1 MNILEQSEA
10 LKDIPEAAL
19 MREMQMPTGSFP
31 QYLVLTEIKRRKR
44 MRDEF
49 QRREA
54 QDMPT
59 VAEEAVMGA
68 GMPQQ
73 GIMQMAKSMAPQ
85 TSMGQNTGVANAAP
99 RQPTMG
105 MAKGGIV
112 NMRAG
117 GKLVNFKGRE
127 FAVFEDGEV
136 YRIFKDDKG
145 KETGRLKE
153 PSPPV
158 RRMIIEETKML
169 DDRKDQTVVDVEE
182 SGLEA
187 FEASEANTAGSD
199 IRKEIAELAQAGAG
213 AAEIANRLG
222 TDVATVLSVSSG
234 IIGDGILRSGALFVD
249 TMAAATAFMGAKGP
263 AEILAGNAK
272 TIRDF
277 SDFLFTKGERGEGF
291 FGETLPKNP
300 VIDPDGILSDY
311 FKSAAPEGGYLFPTS
326 VAERQ
331 KLSDEEE
338 AARAAY
344 EEQQQA
350 ETIAALGGSVIGAPY
365 ISPDEGEYDRLSNL
379 LQGQA
384 GPIPVAPGAISAA
397 DTMSNLPF
405 ATGEMYE
412 APIAAPDPT
421 AAAPQNLSAIQQT
434 TSPASV
440 LQAPSA
446 APTSGSDAELFGD
459 LQAERDKSRESFDR
473 KLEKMKIREA
483 LGGMG
488 SKYTGAADLIDAIR
502 DDKRLSDDGRDTARN
517 QFAGWVSV
525 EDYRDPFFSGGDPK
539 FTTLQDAAKY
549 GGVEAL
555 RGWGFGFS
563 PKTDAER
570 DLENRSLDYFAGDQ
584 FTPPSE
590 IYSDILGGD
599 PRAIAK
605 YQEEP
610 LSVIDQISDRLYRE
624 AQQGELAKQEQLFGD
639 YDAEAQAQRDAEI
652 AGQRDVLEQ
661 AALARAGERLKDQQ
675 PTEDLT
681 GVAGAI
687 QKGLDYVGD
696 PALNYLEGAI
706 GKFGELVESGQQKVG
721 DYFDARRAMESDEAN
736 LGAGN
741 QIIDPS
747 QTAKAREDQRAAIQ
761 KAAQDRV
768 DAEKAKAAKATKA
781 AAAQAGSLEARIADA
796 IAKREK
802 RAEQD
807 KWLALAQ
814 TGVILASG
822 NPADLATAGTAGIK
836 ALTTARAQQDKFDV
850 DMLGLQQ
857 RIDAYKARIAAAGS
871 KPSSMSAAGLNALQ
885 KSASDAAELARDN
898 PTKANIDN
906 AKYTQALYDQAAALF
921 ATQQGIIV
929 PPMGSGRNTQN
940 VADQ

>member
-85 TSMGQNTGVANAAP
+85 TNMGQNTGIANAAP

-105 MAKGGIV
+105 MAKGGII

-136 YRIFKDDKG
+136 YRIFKDDNG

-153 PSPPV
+153 PSPAV

-249 TMAAATAFMGAKGP
+249 TMAAADAFMGNKKA
-263 AEILAGNAK
+263 AEILAGNAEA
-272 TIRDF
+272 IRDF

-291 FGETLPKNP
+291 FGETLPRNP
-300 VIDPDGILSDY
+300 LLDPKGALSNY

-326 VAERQ
+326 AAERQ

-344 EEQQQA
+344 EEQQTA
-350 ETIAALGGSVIGAPY
+350 ETIAALGN
-365 ISPDEGEYDRLSNL
+365 EGEYDRLSNL

-421 AAAPQNLSAIQQT
+421 AATPQNLSAIQQT
-434 TSPASV
+434 TPPASV

-446 APTSGSDAELFGD
+446 APTSGLDAEFSD
-459 LQAERDKSRESFDR
+459 YMQAERDKSRESFDR

-483 LGGMG
+483 LGGM
-488 SKYTGAADLIDAIR
+488 STEYVGAADLIDDLR
-502 DDKRLSDDGRDTARN
+502 ENNKRLSDDGRDTGGN
-517 QFAGWVSV
+517 QYLGQSPIG
-525 EDYRDPFFSGGDPK
+525 DYRDPFFSGGDPR

-549 GGVEAL
+549 GGVEAF
-555 RGWGFGFS
+555 RDRGFGVK
-563 PKTDAER
+563 PKSDAER

-661 AALARAGERLKDQQ
+661 AALARAGESLKDQQ

-681 GVAGAI
+681 GAASVI
-687 QKGLDYVGD
+687 QKGLDYISN

-747 QTAKAREDQRAAIQ
+747 QTAKARQDAADKKVRDII
-761 KAAQDRV
+761 AAEQ
-768 DAEKAKAAKATKA
+768 ASATKA
-781 AAAQAGSLEARIADA
+781 SKAASAQAGSLEARIADA

-857 RIDAYKARIAAAGS
+857 RIDAYKARIAAAGKGGLTANQMLTRGTS
-871 KPSSMSAAGLNALQ
+871 LLKEGQTMLENAG
-885 KSASDAAELARDN
+885 
-898 PTKANIDN
+898 DN
-906 AKYTQALYDQAAALF
+906 ADLVMEA
-921 ATQQGIIV
+921 QQLIDYGRSLIGIA
-929 PPMGSGRNTQN
+929 MGGSGTSSGGNKT
-940 VADQ
+940 VKIS

>member
-44 MRDEF
+44 VRDEF

-105 MAKGGIV
+105 MAEGGIV

-117 GKLVNFKGRE
+117 GKLVNFKGLE

-136 YRIFKDDKG
+136 YRILKDKDG

-153 PSPPV
+153 PSPAV

-169 DDRKDQTVVDVEE
+169 GDRRDQTVVDVEK
-182 SGLEA
+182 SGLET
-187 FEASEANTAGSD
+187 FEDSEANTAGSD
-199 IRKEIAELAQAGAG
+199 IRKEVAELAQAGAG

-222 TDVATVLSVSSG
+222 TDVATILSVSSG
-234 IIGDGILRSGALFVD
+234 IIGDGVLRSGALFVD

-311 FKSAAPEGGYLFPTS
+311 FKSAAPEGGYIFPTS

-344 EEQQQA
+344 EKQQQA

-365 ISPDEGEYDRLSNL
+365 ISTSEGEYDRLSNL
-379 LQGQA
+379 LQGRA
-384 GPIPVAPGAISAA
+384 GPIPVARGAISVA
-397 DTMSNLPF
+397 DTTSNLPF

-421 AAAPQNLSAIQQT
+421 AATPQNLSAIQRPT
-434 TSPASV
+434 PPASV

-446 APTSGSDAELFGD
+446 APTSASDAEFSD
-459 LQAERDKSRESFDR
+459 YMQAERDKSRESFDR
-473 KLEKMKIREA
+473 KLEKMKIREV

-488 SKYTGAADLIDAIR
+488 SRYTGAADLIDDLR
-502 DDKRLSDDGRDTARN
+502 ENNKRLADDGRDTAGN
-517 QFAGWVSV
+517 QFLGQSSIG
-525 EDYRDPFFSGGDPK
+525 DYRDPFFSGGDPR

-549 GGVEAL
+549 GGVEAF
-555 RGWGFGFS
+555 RDMGFGVK
-563 PKTDAER
+563 PKSDAER

-584 FTPPSE
+584 FTPPRE
-590 IYSDILGGD
+590 IYGSE
-599 PRAIAK
+599 PRTNAK

-610 LSVIDQISDRLYRE
+610 LSVMDQISDRLYRE

-661 AALARAGERLKDQQ
+661 AALARAGESLKDQQ
-675 PTEDLT
+675 PTKNLT
-681 GVAGAI
+681 GIAGGIQTAI
-687 QKGLDYVGD
+687 DSFGD
-696 PALNYLEGAI
+696 PALNYLEGATT
-706 GKFGELVESGQQKVG
+706 KFGELVKSGQQKVG
-721 DYFDARRAMESDEAN
+721 DYFDAKRAMESDEAN

-761 KAAQDRV
+761 KAAQDRIN
-768 DAEKAKAAKATKA
+768 AEKAKAAKATKA

-836 ALTTARAQQDKFDV
+836 ALTTARAQQDKFDA

-898 PTKANIDN
+898 PSQANLEK

-921 ATQQGIIV
+921 ATQQGIIM
-929 PPMGSGRNTQN
+929 PPMGSGRNNTN
-940 VADQ
+940 VADP

>member
-99 RQPTMG
+99 KQPTMG
-105 MAKGGIV
+105 MAEGGII
-112 NMRAG
+112 NMRTG

-136 YRIFKDDKG
+136 YRIFKDDNG

-153 PSPPV
+153 PSPAV
-158 RRMIIEETKML
+158 RRMVIEETTKML
-169 DDRKDQTVVDVEE
+169 GDRRDQTVVDVEE

-187 FEASEANTAGSD
+187 FEAAQSPSAEVEKELSFLNTLREGAGVREAAKAAGITLLEAANIVAGSAGLLSREVQKATLQTIQD
-199 IRKEIAELAQAGAG
+199 FVPNKDASRKIQSM
-213 AAEIANRLG
+213 I
-222 TDVATVLSVSSG
+222 
-234 IIGDGILRSGALFVD
+234 DGITETQKEYF
-249 TMAAATAFMGAKGP
+249 
-263 AEILAGNAK
+263 
-272 TIRDF
+272 
-277 SDFLFTKGERGEGF
+277 GEGNILDRYVPRIT
-291 FGETLPKNP
+291 GESLIKT
-300 VIDPDGILSDY
+300 
-311 FKSAAPEGGYLFPTS
+311 KSAKE
-326 VAERQ
+326 
-331 KLSDEEE
+331 KEEE

-344 EEQQQA
+344 EEQQTA
-350 ETIAALGGSVIGAPY
+350 ETLAALG
-365 ISPDEGEYDRLSNL
+365 DEGEYDRLSNL

-421 AAAPQNLSAIQQT
+421 AATPQNLSAIQQT
-434 TSPASV
+434 TLPASV
-440 LQAPSA
+440 LQGPSA
-446 APTSGSDAELFGD
+446 VPTSASDAEFSD
-459 LQAERDKSRESFDR
+459 YMQAER
-473 KLEKMKIREA
+473 
-483 LGGMG
+483 
-488 SKYTGAADLIDAIR
+488 
-502 DDKRLSDDGRDTARN
+502 
-517 QFAGWVSV
+517 
-525 EDYRDPFFSGGDPK
+525 
-539 FTTLQDAAKY
+539 AAK
-549 GGVEAL
+549 EAEIKRQERQDNIYKFLADPNSAAIADRLDEANLEGDEKYRKRILEGNLAAHTGLFFPEGSSSQEVARKDVNL
-555 RGWGFGFS
+555 RALQF
-563 PKTDAER
+563 
-570 DLENRSLDYFAGDQ
+570 LQGDQ

-590 IYSDILGGD
+590 IYGSE
-599 PRAIAK
+599 PRTNAK

-639 YDAEAQAQRDAEI
+639 YNAEAQAQRDAEI
-652 AGQRDVLEQ
+652 AGQRDMLEQ

-675 PTEDLT
+675 PTKDLT
-681 GVAGAI
+681 GIAGEI
-687 QKGLDYVGD
+687 QKGIDYFGD
-696 PALNYLEGAI
+696 PALNFFEGVTN
-706 GKFGELVESGQQKVG
+706 KFGELVESGQQKVG
-721 DYFDARRAMESDEAN
+721 DYFDARRAMQSDEAN

-768 DAEKAKAAKATKA
+768 DAEKASATKA
-781 AAAQAGSLEARIADA
+781 SKAASAQAGSLEARIADA

-836 ALTTARAQQDKFDV
+836 ALTTARAQQDKFDA

-885 KSASDAAELARDN
+885 KSASDAAGLARDN

>member
-105 MAKGGIV
+105 MAEGGIV

-117 GKLVNFKGRE
+117 GKLVNFKGLE

-136 YRIFKDDKG
+136 YRIFKDKDG

-153 PSPPV
+153 PSPTF
-158 RRMIIEETKML
+158 RRQIIEETTKML
-169 DDRKDQTVVDVEE
+169 GDRRDQTVVDVEE
-182 SGLEA
+182 SGLET
-187 FEASEANTAGSD
+187 FEAEQPLSAAVEKELSFLNTLREGAGVREAAKAAGITLLEAANIVAGSAGLFSREFQKATLKT
-199 IRKEIAELAQAGAG
+199 IQGFVPNKNASRKIQNM
-213 AAEIANRLG
+213 I
-222 TDVATVLSVSSG
+222 
-234 IIGDGILRSGALFVD
+234 DGITETQKEYF
-249 TMAAATAFMGAKGP
+249 
-263 AEILAGNAK
+263 
-272 TIRDF
+272 
-277 SDFLFTKGERGEGF
+277 GEG
-291 FGETLPKNP
+291 N
-300 VIDPDGILSDY
+300 ILDRYVPRATGQSLIKS
-311 FKSAAPEGGYLFPTS
+311 KSAKE
-326 VAERQ
+326 
-331 KLSDEEE
+331 KEEE

-344 EEQQQA
+344 EEEQQA
-350 ETIAALGGSVIGAPY
+350 ETITALGGSLIGSPY
-365 ISPDEGEYDRLSNL
+365 ISTSEGEYDRLSNL
-379 LQGQA
+379 LQGRA

-421 AAAPQNLSAIQQT
+421 AATPQNISAIQQT
-434 TSPASV
+434 TPPASV

-446 APTSGSDAELFGD
+446 APTSGAEAEFSDYM
-459 LQAERDKSRESFDR
+459 QAERDKSRESFDR
-473 KLEKMKIREA
+473 KLEKMYTREV

-488 SKYTGAADLIDAIR
+488 SNYAGAADLIDDLR
-502 DDKRLSDDGRDTARN
+502 ENSKRLADDGRDTSGN
-517 QFAGWVSV
+517 QYLLQSPIGG
-525 EDYRDPFFSGGDPK
+525 YRDPFFSGDDPR

-549 GGVEAL
+549 GGVEAF
-555 RGWGFGFS
+555 RDNFS
-563 PKTDAER
+563 RVSKPKSDAER

-584 FTPPSE
+584 FTPPRE
-590 IYSDILGGD
+590 IYSDLYGGD
-599 PRAIAK
+599 ARATAK

-610 LSVIDQISDRLYRE
+610 SSVIDQISDRLYRE

-661 AALARAGERLKDQQ
+661 AALARAGESLKDQQ
-675 PTEDLT
+675 PTKNLT
-681 GVAGAI
+681 GIAGGIQTAI
-687 QKGLDYVGD
+687 DSLGD
-696 PALNYLEGAI
+696 PALNYLEEATT
-706 GKFGELVESGQQKVG
+706 KFGELVKSGQQKVG
-721 DYFDARRAMESDEAN
+721 DYFDAKRAMESDEAD

-747 QTAKAREDQRAAIQ
+747 QTAKARQDAADKKVRDVI
-761 KAAQDRV
+761 AAEQTR
-768 DAEKAKAAKATKA
+768 AAKATKA

-836 ALTTARAQQDKFDV
+836 ALTTARAQQDKFDA

-857 RIDAYKARIAAAGS
+857 RIDAYKARIAAGGKGGLTANQMLTRGTSLLKEGQTMLENAG
-871 KPSSMSAAGLNALQ
+871 
-885 KSASDAAELARDN
+885 
-898 PTKANIDN
+898 DN
-906 AKYTQALYDQAAALF
+906 ADLAIEA
-921 ATQQGIIV
+921 QQLIDYGRSLIGIA
-929 PPMGSGRNTQN
+929 MGGSGTSSGGNKT
-940 VADQ
+940 VKIS

>member
-105 MAKGGIV
+105 MAEGGIV
-112 NMRAG
+112 NMRTG

-136 YRIFKDDKG
+136 YRIFKDKDG

-153 PSPPV
+153 PSPAV
-158 RRMIIEETKML
+158 RRMVIEETTKML
-169 DDRKDQTVVDVEE
+169 GDRRDQTVVDVEE

-187 FEASEANTAGSD
+187 FEAAQSPSAEVEKELSFLNTLREGAGVREAAKAAGITLLEAANIVAGSAGLLSREFQKATLRTIQD
-199 IRKEIAELAQAGAG
+199 FVPNKDASRKIQSM
-213 AAEIANRLG
+213 I
-222 TDVATVLSVSSG
+222 
-234 IIGDGILRSGALFVD
+234 DGITETQKEYF
-249 TMAAATAFMGAKGP
+249 
-263 AEILAGNAK
+263 
-272 TIRDF
+272 
-277 SDFLFTKGERGEGF
+277 GEG
-291 FGETLPKNP
+291 N
-300 VIDPDGILSDY
+300 ILDRYVPRATGQSLITSKSD
-311 FKSAAPEGGYLFPTS
+311 KE
-326 VAERQ
+326 
-331 KLSDEEE
+331 KEEE

-344 EEQQQA
+344 EEQQTA
-350 ETIAALGGSVIGAPY
+350 ETIAALG
-365 ISPDEGEYDRLSNL
+365 DEGEYDRLSNL

-384 GPIPVAPGAISAA
+384 GPIPVAPGAISVA
-397 DTMSNLPF
+397 DTTSNLPF

-421 AAAPQNLSAIQQT
+421 AATPQNLSAIQRPT
-434 TSPASV
+434 PPASV

-446 APTSGSDAELFGD
+446 VPTSGSDAEFSD
-459 LQAERDKSRESFDR
+459 YMQAERDKSRESFDR
-473 KLEKMKIREA
+473 KLEKMKIREV

-488 SKYTGAADLIDAIR
+488 SRYTGAADLIDDLR
-502 DDKRLSDDGRDTARN
+502 ENNKRLADDGRDTAGN
-517 QFAGWVSV
+517 QFLGQSSIG
-525 EDYRDPFFSGGDPK
+525 DYRDPFFSGGDPR

-549 GGVEAL
+549 GGVEAF
-555 RGWGFGFS
+555 RDMGFGVK
-563 PKTDAER
+563 PKSDAER

-584 FTPPSE
+584 FTPPRE
-590 IYSDILGGD
+590 IYGSE
-599 PRAIAK
+599 PRTNAK

-624 AQQGELAKQEQLFGD
+624 AQQGELAKQEQLFDD

-661 AALARAGERLKDQQ
+661 AALARAGESLKDQQ
-675 PTEDLT
+675 PTKNLT
-681 GVAGAI
+681 GIAGGIQTAI
-687 QKGLDYVGD
+687 DSFGD
-696 PALNYLEGAI
+696 PALNYLEGATT
-706 GKFGELVESGQQKVG
+706 KFGELVKSGQQKVG
-721 DYFDARRAMESDEAN
+721 DYFDAKRAMESDEAN

-761 KAAQDRV
+761 KAAQDRIN
-768 DAEKAKAAKATKA
+768 AEKAKAAKATKA

-836 ALTTARAQQDKFDV
+836 ALTTARAQQDKFDA

-898 PTKANIDN
+898 PSQANLEK

-921 ATQQGIIV
+921 ATQQGIIM
-929 PPMGSGRNTQN
+929 PPMGSGRNNTN
-940 VADQ
+940 VADP

>member
-85 TSMGQNTGVANAAP
+85 TSMGQNTGIANAAP

-153 PSPPV
+153 PSPAV

-199 IRKEIAELAQAGAG
+199 IRKEIAELAQTGAG

-397 DTMSNLPF
+397 DTVSNLPF

-446 APTSGSDAELFGD
+446 APTSGLDAEFSD
-459 LQAERDKSRESFDR
+459 YMQAERDKSREVLDR
-473 KLEKMKIREA
+473 KLEKMKIRDV
-483 LGGMG
+483 LGGRG
-488 SKYTGAADLIDAIR
+488 SGYVGTADLIDKLR
-502 DDKRLSDDGRDTARN
+502 ENNKRLSDDGRDTAGN
-517 QFAGWVSV
+517 QLLGHLNLRG
-525 EDYRDPFFSGGDPK
+525 RDPFFSGDYPE
-539 FTTLQDAAKY
+539 FTTLQDVAEY
-549 GGVEAL
+549 GGAQTFRDV
-555 RGWGFGFS
+555 FGGK
-563 PKTDAER
+563 PKSDAER

-590 IYSDILGGD
+590 IYSDLLGGD

-687 QKGLDYVGD
+687 QKGLDYVDD

-747 QTAKAREDQRAAIQ
+747 QTAKARQDAADKKVRDII
-761 KAAQDRV
+761 AAEQ
-768 DAEKAKAAKATKA
+768 ASATKA
-781 AAAQAGSLEARIADA
+781 SKAASAQAGSLEARIADA

-857 RIDAYKARIAAAGS
+857 RIDAYKARIAAAGKGGLTANQMLTRGTS
-871 KPSSMSAAGLNALQ
+871 LLKEGQTMLENAG
-885 KSASDAAELARDN
+885 
-898 PTKANIDN
+898 DN
-906 AKYTQALYDQAAALF
+906 ADLVMEA
-921 ATQQGIIV
+921 QQLIDYGRSLIGIA
-929 PPMGSGRNTQN
+929 MGGSGTSSGGNKT
-940 VADQ
+940 VKIS

>member
-99 RQPTMG
+99 KQPTMG
-105 MAKGGIV
+105 MAEGGII
-112 NMRAG
+112 NMRTG

-136 YRIFKDDKG
+136 YRVLPNG
-145 KETGRLKE
+145 KRLKE
-153 PSPPV
+153 PSPTV
-158 RRMIIEETKML
+158 RRMVIEETTKML
-169 DDRKDQTVVDVEE
+169 GDRRDQTVVDVEQ

-187 FEASEANTAGSD
+187 FEAAQTPSAEVEKELRFLDTLREGADVRKAAKAAGITLLEAANIVAGTAGLFSREFQKATLQTIQD
-199 IRKEIAELAQAGAG
+199 FVPNKEASRKIQSM
-213 AAEIANRLG
+213 I
-222 TDVATVLSVSSG
+222 
-234 IIGDGILRSGALFVD
+234 DGITETQKEYF
-249 TMAAATAFMGAKGP
+249 
-263 AEILAGNAK
+263 
-272 TIRDF
+272 
-277 SDFLFTKGERGEGF
+277 GEGNILDRYVPRIT
-291 FGETLPKNP
+291 GESLIQT
-300 VIDPDGILSDY
+300 
-311 FKSAAPEGGYLFPTS
+311 KSAKE
-326 VAERQ
+326 
-331 KLSDEEE
+331 KEEE

-344 EEQQQA
+344 EEQQTA
-350 ETIAALGGSVIGAPY
+350 ETMAALG
-365 ISPDEGEYDRLSNL
+365 DEGEYDRLSNL

-421 AAAPQNLSAIQQT
+421 AATPQNLSAIQQT

-446 APTSGSDAELFGD
+446 APTSGSDAEFSD
-459 LQAERDKSRESFDR
+459 YMQAERDKSRESFDR
-473 KLEKMKIREA
+473 KLEKMKIRDV

-488 SKYTGAADLIDAIR
+488 SNYIGTADLIDNLREVKNVA
-502 DDKRLSDDGRDTARN
+502 DGRDTVGN
-517 QFAGWVSV
+517 KLLKYTTLQGS
-525 EDYRDPFFSGGDPK
+525 RDPFFSGGDPR

-549 GGVEAL
+549 GGVQGV
-555 RGWGFGFS
+555 RDIFGGK
-563 PKTDAER
+563 PKSDAER

-590 IYSDILGGD
+590 IYSDLYGGD
-599 PRAIAK
+599 ARATAK

-610 LSVIDQISDRLYRE
+610 SSVIDQISDRLYRE

-661 AALARAGERLKDQQ
+661 AALARAGKRLKDQQ
-675 PTEDLT
+675 PTKDLT
-681 GVAGAI
+681 GIAGEI
-687 QKGLDYVGD
+687 QKGIDYVGD
-696 PALNYLEGAI
+696 PALNFIERATT
-706 GKFGELVESGQQKVG
+706 KFGDLVESGQQKVG
-721 DYFDARRAMESDEAN
+721 DYFDARRAMESDEAD
-736 LGAGN
+736 LGVGN

-747 QTAKAREDQRAAIQ
+747 QTAKAKQDAADKKVRDII
-761 KAAQDRV
+761 AAEQAR
-768 DAEKAKAAKATKA
+768 ATKA
-781 AAAQAGSLEARIADA
+781 SQAASAQAGSLEARIADA

-836 ALTTARAQQDKFDV
+836 ALTTARAQQDKFDA

-857 RIDAYKARIAAAGS
+857 RIDAYKARIAAAGKGGLTANQMLTRGTS
-871 KPSSMSAAGLNALQ
+871 LLKEGQTMLENAG
-885 KSASDAAELARDN
+885 
-898 PTKANIDN
+898 DN
-906 AKYTQALYDQAAALF
+906 ADLVTEA
-921 ATQQGIIV
+921 QQLIDYGRSLIGIA
-929 PPMGSGRNTQN
+929 MGGSGTSSGGNKT
-940 VADQ
+940 VKIS